1 MVGAIRDA
9 VTRVDAEYIH
19 SFVDLGR
26 RHAGLGKAA
35 ERAGEELASTAA
47 GLGTTFCMDLRWTAG
62 WGSGST
68 TLTFFLKEARS
79 SGRSFKREGEAPV
92 RPRAQHERAA

>member
-1 MVGAIRDA
+1 

-26 RHAGLGKAA
+26 RHAGLRKAA

-47 GLGTTFCMDLRWTAG
+47 GLGTAFCLDLEVDSWLGFRFHD
-62 WGSGST
+62 
-68 TLTFFLKEARS
+68 LDFF
-79 SGRSFKREGEAPV
+79 F
-92 RPRAQHERAA
+92 